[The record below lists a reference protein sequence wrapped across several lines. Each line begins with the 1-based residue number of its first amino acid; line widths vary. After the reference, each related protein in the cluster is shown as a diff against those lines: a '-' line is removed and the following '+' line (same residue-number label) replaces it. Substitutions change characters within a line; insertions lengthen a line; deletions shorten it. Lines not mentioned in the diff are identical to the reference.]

1 MVSFKDEKARAT
13 STRVFRWN
21 EKMLTRSKH
30 LLRLG
35 LLTLTTEN
43 FITKRFPGKSDV
55 VEEPPWVRRVIP
67 FHLHHLDSRDSF
79 QPMLKDLLLSTD
91 QFPPESAHFLSGQIS
106 GYLFC
111 HYRFPCRS
119 KSPDPDI
126 ERPPLSPLTV
136 IAVHVQRTRLVEFA
150 PADHYNINNVNDC
163 LILYPEPLSSSDEC
177 YSDCEPDIWKGK
189 TDTKLNYSPDLI
201 ALVDLMKRYLGVR
214 NKIPTQPIVIDEP
227 VGLVEVKP
235 EPGLEMFV
243 FRGDEMLENKSCQIC
258 LQGISDGMEAVRA
271 ACKHIFHGICVSQ
284 WLSKEDSCPV
294 CRFLLLKLA

>member
-67 FHLHHLDSRDSF
+67 FHLHHLDFRDSF

-91 QFPPESAHFLSGQIS
+91 QFPPESAHFLSV
-106 GYLFC
+106 
-111 HYRFPCRS
+111 
-119 KSPDPDI
+119 
-126 ERPPLSPLTV
+126 T
-136 IAVHVQRTRLVEFA
+136 AVHVQRTRLVEFA

>member
-55 VEEPPWVRRVIP
+55 VEEPPIR
-67 FHLHHLDSRDSF
+67 SF
-79 QPMLKDLLLSTD
+79 FIGSNIWLP
-91 QFPPESAHFLSGQIS
+91 
-106 GYLFC
+106 LFC

-136 IAVHVQRTRLVEFA
+136 TAVHVQRTRLVEFA